1 MPIKTHEFPRSH
13 RLSGKNAFAAVY
25 AAGAKQSRGPLAIYS
40 KPNAFSH
47 YRWGLSVSRRV
58 GSAVRR
64 NRAKR
69 MLRECI
75 RLLQRDFPAAYD
87 VVIVVRPH
95 QPMTL
100 AQYQKNLAAL
110 IERGH
115 HHWSSIPRTM
125 T

>member
-1 MPIKTHEFPRSH
+1 MPNKTHEFPRSH

-25 AAGAKQSRGPLAIYS
+25 AAGAKQSRGPLALYS
-40 KPNAFSH
+40 MPNAISH

-58 GSAVRR
+58 GPAVQR

-69 MLRECI
+69 MLRESI

-87 VVIVVRPH
+87 VVIVLRPH

-100 AQYQKNLAAL
+100 AEYQKNLAAL
-110 IERGH
+110 IERAH
-115 HHWSSIPRTM
+115 DHWSSTPPTM
-125 T
+125 K